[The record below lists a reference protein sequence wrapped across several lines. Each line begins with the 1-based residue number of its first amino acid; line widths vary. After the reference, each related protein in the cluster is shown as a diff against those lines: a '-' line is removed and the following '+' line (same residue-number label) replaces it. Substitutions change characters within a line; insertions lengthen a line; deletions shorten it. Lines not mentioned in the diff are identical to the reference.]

1 VRAVRIEDVEWAAM
15 ENSHR
20 NGGLEFKTILTGV
33 EGTPD
38 NYWLTRAKGD
48 GHFFSPRHRHNF
60 DQIRMCIA
68 GRTSIDPK
76 KFMEPGEIGYF
87 PEGTPYG
94 PQQDECEN
102 ITLVLQFGA
111 ASRSGFL
118 SRRQLRESVAE
129 LETMG
134 EFKAGVF
141 HRTGGAGRK
150 NQDGFEAVWEHAM
163 GRKLEY
169 PAQRFESPIFMHPH
183 NFAWRRTETPGLRR
197 KTLGVFTERDTKL
210 EGIELEAGAKWCP
223 SPENAISL
231 LFVLSGAGTVD
242 SKEYR
247 PQTSVETTAGERAA
261 YQATT
266 NTEAIGIVIPMLG

>member
-1 VRAVRIEDVEWAAM
+1 MRAVRIEEVEWAAM

-33 EGTPD
+33 EGTPE
-38 NYWLTRAKGD
+38 NYWLTLAKGD

-60 DQIRMCIA
+60 DQIRMCMA

-94 PQQDECEN
+94 PQKDEGEN

-118 SRRQLRESVAE
+118 SRRQLRQSIADLQAV
-129 LETMG
+129 G

-141 HRTGGAGRK
+141 RRTRGDGRQ
-150 NQDGFEAVWEHAM
+150 NQDGFEAVWEHAT
-163 GRKLEY
+163 GRKLAY
-169 PAQRFESPIFMHPH
+169 PAPRFESPIFMHPD
-183 NFAWRRTETPGLRR
+183 NFAWRPAGTPGLRR
-197 KTLGVFTERDTKL
+197 KTLGVFTERETRL
-210 EGIELEAGAKWCP
+210 EGIELEAGAKWDL
-223 SPENAISL
+223 SPENAIGL
-231 LFVLSGAGTVD
+231 VFILAGTGTVD
-242 SKEYR
+242 GKEYR
-247 PQTSVETTAGERAA
+247 PQTSIETIAGEQAA
-261 YQATT
+261 YHAATR
-266 NTEAIGIVIPMLG
+266 TEAIRIVIPMLG

>member
-1 VRAVRIEDVEWAAM
+1 LRRFVGSKIVEGSRWEDMVRAVRIEEVEWTAM

-33 EGTPD
+33 EGAPE
-38 NYWLTRAKGD
+38 NYWLTLAKGD

-60 DQIRMCIA
+60 DQIRMCMA

-94 PQQDECEN
+94 PQQDKDEN

-118 SRRQLRESVAE
+118 SRRQLRQSVAE
-129 LETMG
+129 LQGMG

-141 HRTGGAGRK
+141 HRMKDAGRK

-163 GRKLEY
+163 GPLSRKRD
-169 PAQRFESPIFMHPH
+169 QS
-183 NFAWRRTETPGLRR
+183 GLRFVGYR
-197 KTLGVFTERDTKL
+197 HRRFRGISPTNKRRDD
-210 EGIELEAGAKWCP
+210 G
-223 SPENAISL
+223 
-231 LFVLSGAGTVD
+231 
-242 SKEYR
+242 R
-247 PQTSVETTAGERAA
+247 
-261 YQATT
+261 
-266 NTEAIGIVIPMLG
+266 